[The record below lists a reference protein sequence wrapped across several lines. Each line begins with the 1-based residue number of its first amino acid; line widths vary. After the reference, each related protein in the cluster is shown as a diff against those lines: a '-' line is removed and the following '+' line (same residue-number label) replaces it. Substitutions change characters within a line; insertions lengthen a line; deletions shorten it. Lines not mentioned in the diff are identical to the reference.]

1 MTGRDIKYVDLKDTG
16 KYISKCPNHF
26 ENAQE
31 QFTRG
36 KVQRISR
43 ISGARDSAILKFNDV
58 PGKIPQLLL
67 EMLAL
72 QTQKWI

>member
-1 MTGRDIKYVDLKDTG
+1 MLILKILG
-16 KYISKCPNHF
+16 HRFPNT
-26 ENAQE
+26 QE

-43 ISGARDSAILKFNDV
+43 TAGARDSAKRLLKFNDV

-72 QTQKWI
+72 QRQKWI